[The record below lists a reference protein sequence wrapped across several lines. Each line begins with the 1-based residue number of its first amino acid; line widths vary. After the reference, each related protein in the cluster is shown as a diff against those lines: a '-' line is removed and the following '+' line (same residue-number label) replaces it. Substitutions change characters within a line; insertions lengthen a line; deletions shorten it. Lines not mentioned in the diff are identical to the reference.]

1 MYWLILALLVG
12 QASPSA
18 AAPATEAADPAAFA
32 QAITTCRP
40 TTLRM
45 AHPLMRGFTI
55 VHRIEGERDDLCHYT
70 QAMPAGMRMECAFTR
85 AGGAAFA
92 AEFSKLAAGHLRG
105 SSTEKPA
112 WADECV
118 IVTRDGKQLPVFGE
132 SVACDLDAWSNGRTE
147 EERRIHAGRGEGT
160 PVLATMPPPEE
171 FEDFVFR
178 VELEVTGA
186 RDGWFRVDRA
196 TTTNTIVEEPLTT
209 VFEGDGWVPG
219 EFLGLLLNHSRL
231 YAGPS
236 TTADVVATLSGTG
249 ADGVRYGPD
258 STRVER
264 LLDCRGDW
272 VLVAGTLEGRPVR
285 GWAPGTC
292 ASQLTTCP

>member
-1 MYWLILALLVG
+1 LV
-12 QASPSA
+12 
-18 AAPATEAADPAAFA
+18 
-32 QAITTCRP
+32 
-40 TTLRM
+40 L
-45 AHPLMRGFTI
+45 
-55 VHRIEGERDDLCHYT
+55 
-70 QAMPAGMRMECAFTR
+70 
-85 AGGAAFA
+85 
-92 AEFSKLAAGHLRG
+92 
-105 SSTEKPA
+105 
-112 WADECV
+112 
-118 IVTRDGKQLPVFGE
+118 TRDGEQLRVSAE
-132 SVACDLDAWSNGRTE
+132 SGTCDIDAWSNGRTPE
-147 EERRIHAGRGEGT
+147 GRRIHAGRCEGA

-186 RDGWFRVDRA
+186 RDGWFRVDRG